1 MGRAGGAPNA
11 HGSGCASPPHPSG
24 QVLGR
29 RSFEGRICACP
40 GRDRK
45 ADEDHYRE
53 QQALNESAAK
63 NGAASKRGAWGLGWG
78 LGGSGETP
86 QGTAQAW
93 VQGTGRP
100 HPCGHTHPA
109 PPKWAAA
116 PGLPS
121 PVGHCTW
128 LDVQPHW
135 VASVPL
141 AYVCVAPLPQPTHEA
156 FPTSLSSLQAE
167 PPSHPCPG
175 CQRKEE
181 AAR

>member
-1 MGRAGGAPNA
+1 MGPKVGRAGGAPNA

-93 VQGTGRP
+93 VQVTGRP
-100 HPCGHTHPA
+100 HPSSSSKVGSRPGFAQPCGSLH
-109 PPKWAAA
+109 
-116 PGLPS
+116 
-121 PVGHCTW
+121 
-128 LDVQPHW
+128 
-135 VASVPL
+135 L
-141 AYVCVAPLPQPTHEA
+141 A
-156 FPTSLSSLQAE
+156 
-167 PPSHPCPG
+167 
-175 CQRKEE
+175 
-181 AAR
+181 